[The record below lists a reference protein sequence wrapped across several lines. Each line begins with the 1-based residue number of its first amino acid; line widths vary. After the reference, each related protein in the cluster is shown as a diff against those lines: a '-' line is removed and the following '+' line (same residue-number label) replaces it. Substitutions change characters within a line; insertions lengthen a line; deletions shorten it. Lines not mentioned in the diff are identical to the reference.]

1 MISSSRLKP
10 YLECKEYFKQLTRR
24 CLNGQH
30 LIVKEEMTFL
40 MNFLKSLNTIEK
52 SDSIVQCIRVCVYTI
67 IEVHDPDEDYKNY
80 TYMDRHIRQ
89 PNGIAW
95 MVDNYFN
102 KSIVNK
108 YYQILM
114 TNLLNPTKQSI
125 LKLTNTF
132 EIDSLKLVDYKYF
145 LIKLVHF
152 NIINKLKTNNTII
165 INMKNIFDLNK
176 DLNQTDDIINY
187 LSQQH
192 IYSHQRYNEIVS
204 NMNLILVE

>member
-1 MISSSRLKP
+1 MISASRLKP

-30 LIVKEEMTFL
+30 LIVKEEISFL
-40 MNFLKSLNTIEK
+40 MNFLKSLNMIEK
-52 SDSIVQCIRVCVYTI
+52 SESIIQCIRVCVYTI
-67 IEVHDPDEDYKNY
+67 IDVHDPDEDYKNY

-102 KSIVNK
+102 KSSVNK

-145 LIKLVHF
+145 LIKLVYF
-152 NIINKLKTNNTII
+152 NVINKLKTNDVIVSGI
-165 INMKNIFDLNK
+165 KNIFDSNKELNVI
-176 DLNQTDDIINY
+176 DDVINH

-192 IYSHQRYNEIVS
+192 IYSHQKYNEIVS
-204 NMNLILVE
+204 KMNLILVE